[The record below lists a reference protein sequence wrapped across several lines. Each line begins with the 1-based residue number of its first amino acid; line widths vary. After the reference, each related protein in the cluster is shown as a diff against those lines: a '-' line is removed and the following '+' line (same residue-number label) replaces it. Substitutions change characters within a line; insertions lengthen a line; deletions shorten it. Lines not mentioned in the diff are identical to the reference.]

1 VSDLPARVAE
11 LAEEAAAAD
20 GVEVLEA
27 HLTGGADGRVL
38 RVVLDAD
45 DPVEADVVEQ
55 VARRLSR
62 TLDAEDP
69 IPGRYT
75 LEVATPGLDRALRSA
90 RDFRRQLGHPVRVQ
104 LAEGTVLQARDGG
117 PARPARQVEGTVLEV
132 DEQAVTLTVAG
143 EPVAVPLAQVLKG
156 KVVLPW

>member
-11 LAEEAAAAD
+11 LAEQAAAAD

-27 HLTGGADGRVL
+27 RLTGGRDGRVL
-38 RVVLDAD
+38 HVVIDAD
-45 DPVEADVVEQ
+45 APVEADVVEQ

-62 TLDAEDP
+62 ALDDEDP

-75 LEVATPGLDRALRSA
+75 LEVATPGLDRPLHSA

-104 LAEGTVLQARDGG
+104 LAEGTVLDVPGDSQAQ
-117 PARPARQVEGTVLEV
+117 PVRQVEGTVREV
-132 DEQAVTLTVAG
+132 DGDTVTLTVDG
-143 EPVAVPLAQVLKG
+143 EPVAVPLTQVLKG

>member
-11 LAEEAAAAD
+11 LAEQAAAAD

-104 LAEGTVLQARDGG
+104 LAEGTVLQAPGGG
-117 PARPARQVEGTVLEV
+117 PARPARQVEGTVLGV

>member
-1 VSDLPARVAE
+1 MSDLPTRVAE
-11 LAEEAAAAD
+11 LAEQAAAAD

-27 HLTGGADGRVL
+27 RLTGGHDGRVL
-38 RVVLDAD
+38 HVVLDAES
-45 DPVEADVVEQ
+45 PVEADVVEQ

-62 TLDAEDP
+62 ALDEEDP

-75 LEVATPGLDRALRSA
+75 LQVATPGLDRALHSA

-104 LAEGTVLQARDGG
+104 LAEGTVLEGWG
-117 PARPARQVEGTVLEV
+117 ETPVRQVEGTVLEV
-132 DEQAVTLTVAG
+132 DDEAVILTVDG
-143 EPVAVPLAQVLKG
+143 ERAAVPLAQVLKG